1 MKRYAFL
8 FVSLF
13 LVFGL
18 TYCNTGNTVNDSEEE
33 SELPS
38 IPGQVDPAN
47 PEKPT
52 PEEMES
58 DIRLSSFDASG
69 VWWLRRPTNQRLI
82 KNIADADPIAPYCNK
97 PGWAY
102 MFYDDGAVIGYEP
115 FPDRIDLM
123 QYAVWLTVTAHN
135 AEFPDKQ
142 WGYINV
148 PPVQP
153 PPPITDFDPVL
164 GKWQFALCIDDGTI
178 VDGPYT
184 AEYDWEWQGWK
195 DGIARQ
201 LWELYNRDHDP
212 DAHIVWGTDE

>member
-1 MKRYAFL
+1 MKRYTFL
-8 FVSLF
+8 FVAVF

-18 TYCNTGNTVNDSEEE
+18 TYCNTDNTAEEIDI
-33 SELPS
+33 PDV
-38 IPGQVDPAN
+38 PGQVDPEN

-52 PEEMES
+52 PEEMAN
-58 DIRLSSFDASG
+58 DPRLSSFNASG
-69 VWWLRRPTNQRLI
+69 VWWLRRPTKHRSFSF
-82 KNIADADPIAPYCNK
+82 NIAEDDPIAEYCNQ

-123 QYAVWLTVTAHN
+123 QYAVWLTVTSHN
-135 AEFPDKQ
+135 VEFPDSQ

-148 PPVQP
+148 PPVSAP
-153 PPPITDFDPVL
+153 PPVTEFDPVL

-201 LWELYNRDHDP
+201 IWELYNRDHDP